1 MSWRST
7 QVQFVYLDAQGA
19 PHDQWPPAL
28 GLFSQLP
35 SQIQIQ
41 SKDPSGDITIVA
53 SILGQTSAP
62 FRLRDALGV
71 QP

>member
-7 QVQFVYLDAQGA
+7 QVKFVYVDEMGE

-28 GLFSQLP
+28 GLFPQLP
-35 SQIQIQ
+35 SQIQIE
-41 SKDPSGDITIVA
+41 SKDPSGDITLVA
-53 SILGQTSAP
+53 NIMGQTSAP
-62 FRLRDALGV
+62 LRVRDVLGI